1 MKTPLSHEPAKY
13 PSTLLSAVQCVIL
26 GFCMNWTSLLVL
38 KAMSGRVRL
47 KYWRLPTRA
56 RYSLGEGMRLP
67 ESLSNLYVAD
77 IGVDARP
84 RCSAVGEAAFTQHEP
99 FLVSP
104 KGLVKNP
111 FNWNREASMIYL
123 DSPAGVGFSYS
134 ANTYDYIFLNDE
146 FAGNVWAS
154 KAQVL
159 EASNESSILGWGGQY
174 SGYITV
180 DVNHQ
185 RNLFYYFVEVEVDR
199 SSKPVILWLHGG
211 PRCSAVG
218 EAAFTQ
224 HEPFLVSPKGLVKN
238 PFNWNR
244 EASMIYLDSP
254 AGVGFSYSANT
265 YDYIFLNDEFAVR
278 VEEKTDCLIVV
289 VLVWV
294 DCSRL
299 QLRDSP
305 EAKGLTL

>member
-56 RYSLGEGMRLP
+56 RYSVGEGMRLP

-77 IGVDARP
+77 IGVDAR
-84 RCSAVGEAAFTQHEP
+84 
-99 FLVSP
+99 
-104 KGLVKNP
+104 
-111 FNWNREASMIYL
+111 
-123 DSPAGVGFSYS
+123 
-134 ANTYDYIFLNDE
+134 
-146 FAGNVWAS
+146 
-154 KAQVL
+154 
-159 EASNESSILGWGGQY
+159 
-174 SGYITV
+174 
-180 DVNHQ
+180 
-185 RNLFYYFVEVEVDR
+185 
-199 SSKPVILWLHGG
+199 